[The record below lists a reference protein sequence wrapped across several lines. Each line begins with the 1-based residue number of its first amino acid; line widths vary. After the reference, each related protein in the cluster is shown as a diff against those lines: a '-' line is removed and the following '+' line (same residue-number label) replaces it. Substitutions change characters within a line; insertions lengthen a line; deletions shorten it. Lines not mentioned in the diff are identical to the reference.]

1 MVHIKTKE
9 GASLWI
15 ALLATAIVA
24 VGMVIQ
30 HIEWWITLCTSVGV
44 FVVVAL
50 AALFIIRKYVAYK
63 LKPIYSIV
71 LSRDVHTNEIFSELK
86 DKRVENIGEEL
97 TAWADTNDR
106 EIARLKEAEC
116 FRKQYLGNVA
126 HELKTPIFN
135 IQGYISTLLDGG
147 LEDEL
152 INRKYLER
160 AEKSIDRLIN
170 IVNDLDTIS
179 KLESSMN
186 KLNLERFDVVALAK
200 EIAEQAEMEADRKEI
215 RISVKGTDNLPSPF
229 WVLADKHYI
238 GQVFVNLIINSIRY
252 GKEGGLTRVHFRDML
267 DKILVEVEDNG
278 SGIGKEDLPRVFE
291 RFYRT
296 DKGRSREQGGTGLG
310 LAIVKHIVEA
320 HGERITV
327 RSEPGVGSTFSF
339 TLPTTGTIY
348 SSSSLSSSISAG
360 NKYSASDVSR
370 MAFKPSRSA
379 GSYTID
385 YAAYG
390 TSGQIATGKIVVM
403 TNAGTV
409 AYHISANESQTMQVS
424 DFQSVYGSGL
434 SSVRFGTASDSR
446 GALYKGSSTSSGK
459 VGSESYYVSTGTTLL
474 KNVTFI
480 AGSSTAKYS
489 VVIPFTAYGSNG
501 EANGNL
507 VIYVNDTHSVY
518 STGATFKSMA
528 IADELAPESGASSAY
543 ITITRVTG
551 GKLYTQY
558 SKINSCTALA
568 AKDLGSTRFTFS
580 GSNSI
585 DNLYVL
591 PLADSKM
598 SPARSSGRPTPSTSC
613 TATALSTASARRTP
627 TSSAPART

>member
-252 GKEGGLTRVHFRDML
+252 GKEGGQTRIRFRDML
-267 DKILVEVEDNG
+267 DKILIEVEDNG
-278 SGIGKEDLPRVFE
+278 SGIAKEDLPRVFE

-296 DKGRSREQGGTGLG
+296 DKGRSREQGGTT
-310 LAIVKHIVEA
+310 
-320 HGERITV
+320 R
-327 RSEPGVGSTFSF
+327 
-339 TLPTTGTIY
+339 
-348 SSSSLSSSISAG
+348 AG
-360 NKYSASDVSR
+360 HR
-370 MAFKPSRSA
+370 
-379 GSYTID
+379 
-385 YAAYG
+385 
-390 TSGQIATGKIVVM
+390 
-403 TNAGTV
+403 
-409 AYHISANESQTMQVS
+409 QT
-424 DFQSVYGSGL
+424 Y
-434 SSVRFGTASDSR
+434 RR
-446 GALYKGSSTSSGK
+446 
-459 VGSESYYVSTGTTLL
+459 
-474 KNVTFI
+474 
-480 AGSSTAKYS
+480 
-489 VVIPFTAYGSNG
+489 
-501 EANGNL
+501 
-507 VIYVNDTHSVY
+507 
-518 STGATFKSMA
+518 
-528 IADELAPESGASSAY
+528 
-543 ITITRVTG
+543 
-551 GKLYTQY
+551 
-558 SKINSCTALA
+558 
-568 AKDLGSTRFTFS
+568 
-580 GSNSI
+580 
-585 DNLYVL
+585 
-591 PLADSKM
+591 
-598 SPARSSGRPTPSTSC
+598 
-613 TATALSTASARRTP
+613 SARRTDHGP
-627 TSSAPART
+627 QRTRRGQHVLLHAEEGEFAGDEIECTKSGVRSVSISV